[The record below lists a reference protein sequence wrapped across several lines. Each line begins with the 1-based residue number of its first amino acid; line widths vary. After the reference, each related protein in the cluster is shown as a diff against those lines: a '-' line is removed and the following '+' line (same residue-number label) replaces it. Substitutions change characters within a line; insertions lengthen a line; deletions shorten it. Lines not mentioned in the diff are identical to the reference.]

1 MHYFVKNV
9 GKSLCKGGNKFHTS
23 CVRNS
28 RLLIGGTELLTDERY
43 SSLRGRIAD
52 VLREDDAAFG
62 KRLNALINNQAFRKH
77 FNSVIKNDDFQKQ
90 FENIMHFDVLK
101 QYDNLKHD
109 KLKHDKLNYDNLK
122 HDNLKHDK
130 LKHDKLN
137 YDNLKHDNL
146 KHDKLKH
153 DKLKHDKLKHDKLNY
168 DKLNYDNSK
177 HDKSNY
183 DKIKYNNL
191 KQFDDVK
198 SYDEFDHYGEFEK
211 QFNAVEPD
219 DNYKN
224 ASDPFKHI
232 NNMEKHY
239 DALSY
244 QGNFKNQHSPLNTYD
259 NYENEFG
266 GLAYRDEYEKLFY
279 NKKYDKGFNIGNTID
294 KLKFLKPSKYKGKGK
309 GKRKRRRKSGIQE
322 LLKNIDSKFELEML
336 RAKKNRG
343 RKKSFFKSKKKYN
356 FFVRFMKKYRT
367 LSPLIL
373 TVTTIIMFIAMG
385 LEMPATVFAV
395 IAILMVFYY
404 EIKLNKLKK
413 MSKVYKAFR
422 SRNKFMRK
430 RH

>member
-9 GKSLCKGGNKFHTS
+9 GKSLCKGAKKCHTS

-28 RLLIGGTELLTDERY
+28 RLLIGGTELLTEERY
-43 SSLRGRIAD
+43 SGLRGRIAD

-62 KRLNALINNQAFRKH
+62 KRLNALINDEAFRKQ
-77 FNSVIKNDDFQKQ
+77 FNSVIQNANFQKQ
-90 FENIMHFDVLK
+90 FENFMHFDALK
-101 QYDNLKHD
+101 LYEKLKHD
-109 KLKHDKLNYDNLK
+109 KLKHDTLKHDTLKHDTLKLNYDNLK
-122 HDNLKHDK
+122 HDRLKHDS
-130 LKHDKLN
+130 LKHD
-137 YDNLKHDNL
+137 DLK
-146 KHDKLKH
+146 
-153 DKLKHDKLKHDKLNY
+153 
-168 DKLNYDNSK
+168 YDNSK
-177 HDKSNY
+177 YDNLNYHNLNY

-191 KQFDDVK
+191 KQFDHVK
-198 SYDEFDHYGEFEK
+198 SYDEFGHYGGFEK
-211 QFNAVEPD
+211 RFNAVEPD

-224 ASDPFKHI
+224 ISDSFKHI
-232 NNMEKHY
+232 NHMEKHY

-244 QGNFKNQHSPLNTYD
+244 QGDFQNQHSPLNTYD
-259 NYENEFG
+259 NYENEFD
-266 GLAYRDEYEKLFY
+266 GLTYRDEYEKLFY
-279 NKKYDKGFNIGNTID
+279 NKKYDKGFKLGNKVD
-294 KLKFLKPSKYKGKGK
+294 KLKFLKPSKYKGKG
-309 GKRKRRRKSGIQE
+309 KRRRKSGIQE

-336 RAKKNRG
+336 RAKKTRG
-343 RKKSFFKSKKKYN
+343 GKKSFIKSKKKYN

-413 MSKVYKAFR
+413 MSKVYKEFR

-430 RH
+430 KH